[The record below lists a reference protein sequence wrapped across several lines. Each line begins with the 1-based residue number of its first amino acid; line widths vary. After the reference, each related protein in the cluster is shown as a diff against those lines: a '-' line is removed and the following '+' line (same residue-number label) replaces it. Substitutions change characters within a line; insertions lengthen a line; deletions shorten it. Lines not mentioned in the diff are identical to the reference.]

1 MENDDSEPATA
12 SCLKTDF
19 PSGGKEGG
27 IPHDVV
33 REVIDVIVVVNSLQ
47 FPQPGTQGSL
57 CIQAGLVDLRIEG
70 NDFQLAV

>member
-27 IPHDVV
+27 IPHGVV
-33 REVIDVIVVVNSLQ
+33 REVIDVFVVRCHYCCEKSWVSIKIL
-47 FPQPGTQGSL
+47 PPRVL
-57 CIQAGLVDLRIEG
+57 HA
-70 NDFQLAV
+70 

>member
-33 REVIDVIVVVNSLQ
+33 REVIDVFVVRCHFL
-47 FPQPGTQGSL
+47 
-57 CIQAGLVDLRIEG
+57 LRKILG
-70 NDFQLAV
+70 FNQNPPSPRHTRTRTVQK